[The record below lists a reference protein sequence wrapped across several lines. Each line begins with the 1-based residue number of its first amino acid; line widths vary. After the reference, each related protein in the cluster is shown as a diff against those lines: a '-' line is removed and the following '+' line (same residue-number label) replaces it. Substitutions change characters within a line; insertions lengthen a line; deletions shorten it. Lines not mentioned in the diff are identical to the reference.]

1 MRKTILTAL
10 AALSLLAA
18 CKEQASD
25 EETGEAAANSAPG
38 PAPVANGA
46 APAGAAPLGA
56 ALSGEAAKRLMH
68 DRHERMEE
76 IGDALKIITRELKAD
91 TPDLAQVRQ
100 GAGTISRLAPQVSV
114 WFPPGTG
121 PDVGK
126 TEAKAEI
133 WQKPQDFVAKTRAF
147 QQATK
152 AFNAAAQGND
162 LAAIRAAYANLGKSC
177 KACHDP
183 YREEH

>member
-1 MRKTILTAL
+1 MRKTIFTAL
-10 AALSLLAA
+10 VAVSLLAA
-18 CKEQASD
+18 CSEQASD

-38 PAPVANGA
+38 PAPTANA
-46 APAGAAPLGA
+46 ATPAGGASLGA
-56 ALSGEAAKRLMH
+56 PISGEQAKRLMH

-76 IGDALKIITRELKAD
+76 IGDALKVITRELKGDA
-91 TPDLAQVRQ
+91 PDLAQVRQ
-100 GAGTISRLAPQVSV
+100 GAGTIARLAPQVSG

-133 WQKPQDFVAKTRAF
+133 WRKPEDFVAKARAF
-147 QQATK
+147 QQATQ
-152 AFNAAAQGND
+152 AFSAAAQGSD
-162 LAAIRAAYANLGKSC
+162 LAAIRSAYADLGKSC